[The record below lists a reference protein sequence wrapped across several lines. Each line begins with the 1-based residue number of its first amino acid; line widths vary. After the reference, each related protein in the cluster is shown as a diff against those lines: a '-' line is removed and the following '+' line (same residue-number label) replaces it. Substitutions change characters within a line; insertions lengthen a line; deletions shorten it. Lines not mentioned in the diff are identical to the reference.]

1 MIMADLIK
9 VGMADYKVGRS
20 PSTLISYG
28 LGSCIGVSL
37 YDPLRKIGGLL
48 HIMLPDSTQARSSD
62 NPAKFADTGIPLM
75 INDVV
80 ALGATRAR
88 LVAKIAGGAQM
99 FSFSNATDIM
109 RVGTRNA
116 EVCKQILR
124 RNGIRLIAEDTGGTY
139 GRTVSI
145 DLSTG
150 VYKVKTI
157 DRGEKEM

>member
-1 MIMADLIK
+1 MAALIK

-37 YDPLRKIGGLL
+37 YDPQRKIGGLL
-48 HIMLPDSTQARSSD
+48 HIMLPDSTQARTSD

-75 INDVV
+75 INDVI
-80 ALGATRAR
+80 ALGASRSR

-99 FSFSNATDIM
+99 FAFANATDIM
-109 RVGTRNA
+109 KVGNRNA
-116 EVCKQILR
+116 ESCKQILR
-124 RNGIRLIAEDTGGTY
+124 RNGIRVIAEDTGGNY
-139 GRTVSI
+139 GRTVQI
-145 DLSTG
+145 DLATG

-157 DRGEKEM
+157 DRGEKSI

>member
-1 MIMADLIK
+1 MADLIK

-20 PSTLISYG
+20 PSVLISYG

-37 YDPLRKIGGLL
+37 YDPARKIGGLL
-48 HIMLPDSTQARSSD
+48 HIMLPDSTQARFSD

-75 INDVV
+75 INDII
-80 ALGATRAR
+80 ALGASKGR

-99 FSFSNATDIM
+99 FAFSNATDIM

-124 RNGIRLIAEDTGGTY
+124 KNGIRVIAEDTGGNY

-145 DLSTG
+145 DLENG
-150 VYKVKTI
+150 QYKVKTI
-157 DRGEKEM
+157 DRGEKII

>member
-1 MIMADLIK
+1 MADLIK

-37 YDPLRKIGGLL
+37 YDPQRKIGGLL
-48 HIMLPDSTQARSSD
+48 HIMLPDSTQARFSD

-75 INDVV
+75 INDVI
-80 ALGATRAR
+80 ALGASRSR

-99 FSFSNATDIM
+99 FAFSNATDIM

-116 EVCKQILR
+116 ETCKQILKK
-124 RNGIRLIAEDTGGTY
+124 NGIKVIAEDTGGNY

-150 VYKVKTI
+150 SYKVKTI
-157 DRGEKEM
+157 DRGEKNI